1 MFLQSQ
7 GRRGDSLRFTTLGSE
22 AGQFKGT
29 ASCANGEC
37 AVQIF
42 GDTELGG
49 FGLTDG
55 CVSDAPGIG
64 YVRIKSSTCARLCR

>member
-1 MFLQSQ
+1 M
-7 GRRGDSLRFTTLGSE
+7 TLGSE

-29 ASCANGEC
+29 ASCAKGEC

-42 GDTELGG
+42 GDAELGG

-55 CVSDAPGIG
+55 CASDAPGIG
-64 YVRIKSSTCARLCR
+64 YVRIKSSTCARLRR